1 MSIVSGPYDGPFM
14 CILPV
19 TQKSTSRTGHG
30 GAEMR
35 DEGHGKKKL
44 MKTCEQKATFH

>member
-1 MSIVSGPYDGPFM
+1 MVTIDTRSEFMSIVSGPYDGPFM

-30 GAEMR
+30 GAERR
-35 DEGHGKKKL
+35 DEGHEKRN
-44 MKTCEQKATFH
+44 